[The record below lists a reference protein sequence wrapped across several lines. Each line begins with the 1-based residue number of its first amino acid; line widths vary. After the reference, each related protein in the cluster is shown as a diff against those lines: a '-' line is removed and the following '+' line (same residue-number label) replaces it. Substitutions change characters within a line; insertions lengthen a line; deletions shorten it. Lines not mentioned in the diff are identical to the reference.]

1 MPSCSLWE
9 RVRLGGGTIVIMS
22 LRDRIGYDAG
32 GTRLEDALAWAAA
45 NGLHHVDFNADRA
58 ANHLGSWSDER
69 VRAVRETCARHDIHL
84 GLHTASAVN
93 VAELTSFV
101 SDAVDAYLRANVDF
115 AMRLGCEWLV
125 VHGGYHFSSDV
136 SARMAA
142 SLERLK
148 RTVEYA
154 EQAGARLL
162 LENLNFEPDDAEI
175 HYLAHTVE
183 ECRYYFDAIGPSHLG
198 WAFTVNHANL
208 VPEGINGF
216 IDAFG
221 ISRIGEVRLADNLG
235 DKEVH
240 LNPGE
245 GNIDFASLFN
255 RLESAGYT
263 GHYMMAFGNQAD
275 KLQARDFFVR
285 CVSGG

>member
-1 MPSCSLWE
+1 
-9 RVRLGGGTIVIMS
+9 VIIIMNF
-22 LRDRIGYDAG
+22 RDRIGYDAG
-32 GTRLEDALAWAAA
+32 GMRLEEALAWAGTNA
-45 NGLHHVDFNADRA
+45 LHYVDFNADRA
-58 ANHLGSWSDER
+58 ANHLDSWSDAR
-69 VRAVRETCARHDIHL
+69 VRAVRDTCARDDIHL

-93 VAELTSFV
+93 VAEVSPYV
-101 SDAVDAYLRANVDF
+101 SDAVDAYLRANVDL

-148 RTVEYA
+148 RAVAYA

-175 HYLAHTVE
+175 HYLAHTVD
-183 ECRYYFDAIGPSHLG
+183 ECHYYFDAIASTHFG

-208 VPEGINGF
+208 VPEGIDGF
-216 IDAFG
+216 LDAFG
-221 ISRIGEVRLADNLG
+221 SGRIGEVRLADNLG

-245 GNIDFASLFN
+245 GNIDFVSLFK
-255 RLESAGYT
+255 RLESAGYA
-263 GHYMMAFGNQAD
+263 GHYMMAFGTQPD
-275 KLQARDFFVR
+275 KLRARDFFVSCLDR
-285 CVSGG
+285 Q

>member
-1 MPSCSLWE
+1 MK
-9 RVRLGGGTIVIMS
+9 GGISTIMN

-32 GTRLEDALAWAAA
+32 GTPLEDALAWAVA
-45 NGLHHVDFNADRA
+45 NALRYVDFNADRGP
-58 ANHLGSWSDER
+58 NHLDSWSDER
-69 VRAVRETCARHDIHL
+69 IQAVRETCMRHDIHL

-93 VAELTSFV
+93 VAELSPYV
-101 SDAVDAYLRANVDF
+101 SDAVDAYLRANIDV

-125 VHGGYHFSSDV
+125 VHGGYHFSSDID
-136 SARMAA
+136 ARKAA

-148 RTVEYA
+148 RTVAYA
-154 EQAGARLL
+154 EQARAHLL
-162 LENLNFEPDDAEI
+162 LENLNFEPNDAEI
-175 HYLAHTVE
+175 HYLAHNVD
-183 ECRYYFDAIGPSHLG
+183 ECRYYFEAISSAHFG

-245 GNIDFASLFN
+245 GNIDFASLFT
-255 RLESAGYT
+255 RLESAGYQY
-263 GHYMMAFGNQAD
+263 HYMMAFGNQAD
-275 KLQARDFFVR
+275 KLAARDVFEQYIR
-285 CVSGG
+285 TA

>member
-1 MPSCSLWE
+1 VRAEEIASCE
-9 RVRLGGGTIVIMS
+9 GRIITIMN
-22 LRDRIGYDAG
+22 LRERIGYDAG
-32 GTRLEDALAWAAA
+32 GTRLEEALTWASA
-45 NGLHHVDFNADRA
+45 NALHYVDFNADREP
-58 ANHLGSWSDER
+58 NHLGSWSDER
-69 VRAVRETCARHDIHL
+69 VRAVRQICAHHNIHL

-93 VAELTSFV
+93 VAELSPYV
-101 SDAVDAYLRANVDF
+101 GDAVDAYLRANIDV
-115 AMRLGCEWLV
+115 AMQLGCEWLV
-125 VHGGYHFSSDV
+125 VHGGYHFSSDI
-136 SARMAA
+136 SARKTA

-148 RTVEYA
+148 RTVAYA
-154 EQAGARLL
+154 EQAKARLL

-175 HYLAHTVE
+175 HYLAHNID
-183 ECRYYFDAIGPSHLG
+183 ECRYYFEAISSPHFG

-245 GNIDFASLFN
+245 GNIDFASLFK
-255 RLESAGYT
+255 RLEAAGYQ

-275 KLQARDFFVR
+275 KLAARNFFEECSR
-285 CVSGG
+285 GTSS

>member
-1 MPSCSLWE
+1 MK
-9 RVRLGGGTIVIMS
+9 RGFITIMNF
-22 LRDRIGYDAG
+22 RERIGYDAG
-32 GTRLEDALAWAAA
+32 GTHLEEALAWALA
-45 NGLHHVDFNADRA
+45 NALHYVDFNADRGP
-58 ANHLGSWSDER
+58 NHLNSWSDER
-69 VRAVRETCARHDIHL
+69 VRAVRETCARHNIHL

-93 VAELTSFV
+93 VAEVSPYV
-101 SDAVDAYLRANVDF
+101 SDAVDAYLRANIDL
-115 AMRLGCEWLV
+115 ATRLGCEWLV
-125 VHGGYHFSSDV
+125 VHGGYHFSSDI
-136 SARMAA
+136 SARKAA

-148 RTVEYA
+148 RTVAYA
-154 EQAGARLL
+154 EQANAHLL

-175 HYLAHTVE
+175 HYLAHNID
-183 ECRYYFDAIGPSHLG
+183 ECRYYFEAISSPHFG

-245 GNIDFASLFN
+245 GNIDFVSLFK
-255 RLESAGYT
+255 RLEAAGYQ

-275 KLQARDFFVR
+275 KLAALDFFEECGR
-285 CVSGG
+285 GA

>member
-1 MPSCSLWE
+1 MK
-9 RVRLGGGTIVIMS
+9 GGVSTVMN

-32 GTRLEDALAWAAA
+32 GTRLEDALAWASTNA
-45 NGLHHVDFNADRA
+45 LHYVDFNADRGP
-58 ANHLGSWSDER
+58 NRLDSWSDER
-69 VRAVRETCARHDIHL
+69 LQAVRDTCARHDIHL

-93 VAELTSFV
+93 VAELSPYV
-101 SDAVDAYLRANVDF
+101 SDAVDAYLRANIDV

-125 VHGGYHFSSDV
+125 VHGGYHFSSDIE
-136 SARMAA
+136 ARKAV

-148 RTVEYA
+148 RTVAYA
-154 EQAGARLL
+154 EQVQAHLL
-162 LENLNFEPDDAEI
+162 LENLNFEPNDAEI
-175 HYLAHTVE
+175 HYLAHNID
-183 ECRYYFDAIGPSHLG
+183 ECRYYFEAIDSAHFG

-208 VPEGINGF
+208 VPEGIDGF

-221 ISRIGEVRLADNLG
+221 IRRIGEVRLADNLG

-245 GNIDFASLFN
+245 GNIDFASLFK
-255 RLESAGYT
+255 RLEAAGYQ

-275 KLQARDFFVR
+275 KLAARDFFEECSR
-285 CVSGG
+285 GA

>member
-1 MPSCSLWE
+1 MN
-9 RVRLGGGTIVIMS
+9 
-22 LRDRIGYDAG
+22 LRERIGYDAG
-32 GTRLEDALAWAAA
+32 GTHLEEALTWALANA
-45 NGLHHVDFNADRA
+45 LHYVDFNADRGP
-58 ANHLGSWSDER
+58 NHLNSWSDER
-69 VRAVRETCARHDIHL
+69 VRAVRETCARNNIHL

-93 VAELTSFV
+93 VAEVSPYV
-101 SDAVDAYLRANVDF
+101 SDAVDAYLRANIDL

-125 VHGGYHFSSDV
+125 MHGGYHFSSDI
-136 SARMAA
+136 SARKAA

-148 RTVEYA
+148 RTVAYA
-154 EQAGARLL
+154 EQANAHLL

-175 HYLAHTVE
+175 HYLAHNID
-183 ECRYYFDAIGPSHLG
+183 ECRYYFEAISSPHFG

-245 GNIDFASLFN
+245 GNIDFVSLFK
-255 RLESAGYT
+255 RLESAGYQ

-275 KLQARDFFVR
+275 KLAARDFFEECSR
-285 CVSGG
+285 GT